1 MLSHMSTS
9 EMSLASSYAGD
20 DTSSLCS
27 ASLGQKGD
35 FDRRK
40 KKKYVLSY

>member
-1 MLSHMSTS
+1 MSGMMS
-9 EMSLASSYAGD
+9 GVMSSSDMSLASSFAGD

-40 KKKYVLSY
+40 KKK